1 MRSRLRELAR
11 VLQRRRRMSSKRNQV
26 RYAVVGAGNIAQ
38 VAVLPAF
45 EHAGENSRLVA
56 LVSGDAAKRATLRKR
71 YKLEDTGGYDEFEE
85 LLERSDIDA
94 VYVATPNSLH
104 REFTE
109 RAARCGVHVLCEKPL
124 APSLEDC
131 HAMMHACEEH
141 SVKLMVA
148 YRLHFEE
155 ATLKAFEIARSGELG
170 ELRLFDS
177 FFTHVVRP
185 GDIRRDP
192 GRAGGASFDLGVY
205 CINAARNLFE
215 AEPISVFAAAVEKN
229 GVDDTTCVVLRFPSE
244 RLAQFCISNSASRVS
259 SYRIAGTKGDL
270 RVEPGYEYAEGLVHY
285 LTRDDETERTQFRK
299 RDQFAPELIHFS
311 NAILNDTEPGPS
323 AEEGSCDVRV
333 VEAILE
339 SLKSGRSVEL
349 APYQRHSRPSLAQE
363 LHTPALDKPDTVNA
377 PSPSIR

>member
-1 MRSRLRELAR
+1 MG
-11 VLQRRRRMSSKRNQV
+11 SKKRQV
-26 RYAVVGAGNIAQ
+26 RYAVIGAGNIAQ

-45 EHAGENSRLVA
+45 EHATENSRLVA
-56 LVSGDAAKRATLRKR
+56 LVSSDAAKRAALRKR
-71 YKLEDTGGYDEFEE
+71 HKLEDTADYDELEQ

-94 VYVATPNSLH
+94 VYIATPNSNH

-141 SVKLMVA
+141 AVKLMVA

-155 ATLKAFEIARSGELG
+155 ATLKAFEIARSGQLG

-185 GDIRRDP
+185 DDIRRDP
-192 GRAGGASFDLGVY
+192 EFAGGASFDLGVY

-215 AEPISVFAAAVEKN
+215 AEPISVFAAGVEKN
-229 GVDDTTCVVLRFPSE
+229 GVDDTTSVVMRFPGE
-244 RLAQFCISNSASRVS
+244 RLAQFCISNSVSGVSTYRV
-259 SYRIAGTKGDL
+259 AGSKGDL

-299 RDQFAPELIHFS
+299 RDQFAPEILHFS
-311 NAILNDTEPGPS
+311 DAILNDRQPEPSG
-323 AEEGSCDVRV
+323 EEGACDVRV

-339 SLKSGRSVEL
+339 SMKTGRTVEL
-349 APYQRHSRPSLAQE
+349 APYQRLSRPSLGQE
-363 LHTPALDKPDTVNA
+363 RHKPAIDKPDPINA

>member
-1 MRSRLRELAR
+1 MG
-11 VLQRRRRMSSKRNQV
+11 SKKRQV
-26 RYAVVGAGNIAQ
+26 RYAVIGAGNIAQ

-45 EHAGENSRLVA
+45 EHATENSRLVA
-56 LVSGDAAKRATLRKR
+56 LVSSDAAKRAALRKR
-71 YKLEDTGGYDEFEE
+71 HKLEDTADYDELEQ

-94 VYVATPNSLH
+94 VYIATPNSNH

-155 ATLKAFEIARSGELG
+155 ATLKAFEIARSGQLG

-185 GDIRRDP
+185 DDIRRDP
-192 GRAGGASFDLGVY
+192 EFAGGASFDLGVY

-215 AEPISVFAAAVEKN
+215 AEPISVFAAGVEKN
-229 GVDDTTCVVLRFPSE
+229 GVDDTTSVVMRFPGE
-244 RLAQFCISNSASRVS
+244 RLAQFCISNSVSGVS
-259 SYRIAGTKGDL
+259 SYRVAGSKGDL

-299 RDQFAPELIHFS
+299 RDQFAPEILHFS
-311 NAILNDTEPGPS
+311 DAILNDREPEPS
-323 AEEGSCDVRV
+323 GEEGACDVRV

-339 SLKSGRSVEL
+339 SMKTGRTVEL
-349 APYQRHSRPSLAQE
+349 APYQRLSRPSLGQE
-363 LHTPALDKPDTVNA
+363 RRAPAIDKPEPINA

>member
-1 MRSRLRELAR
+1 MRP
-11 VLQRRRRMSSKRNQV
+11 KRNQV
-26 RYAVVGAGNIAQ
+26 RYAVIGAGNITQ

-56 LVSGDAAKRATLRKR
+56 LVSGDPAKRANLRKR
-71 YKLEDTGGYDEFEE
+71 YKLEHTGSYEE
-85 LLERSDIDA
+85 LETILEQAEIDA

-109 RAARCGVHVLCEKPL
+109 RSARCGVHVLCEKPL

-155 ATLKAFEIARSGELG
+155 ATLKAFEIARSGKLG

-185 GDIRRDP
+185 DDIRRDP
-192 GRAGGASFDLGVY
+192 ERAGGASFDLGIY
-205 CINAARNLFE
+205 CVNAARNLFE

-229 GVDDTTCVVLRFPSE
+229 GVDDTTSVVLRFPQE
-244 RLAQFCISNSASRVS
+244 RLAQFCVSNSTSGVS
-259 SYRIAGTKGDL
+259 SYRIAGNKGDL
-270 RVEPGYEYAEGLVHY
+270 RVEPAYEYAEGLVHH
-285 LTRDDETERTQFRK
+285 LTIDEETRRTAFRK
-299 RDQFAPELIHFS
+299 RDQFAPEIIHFS
-311 NAILNDTEPGPS
+311 ACILNDEEPGPS

-333 VEAILE
+333 IEAIQE
-339 SLKSGRSVEL
+339 SLKTGRSVDL
-349 APYQRHSRPSLAQE
+349 APYQRMSRPSLSQE
-363 LHTPALDKPDTVNA
+363 MQKPPIDKPTTVNA

>member
-1 MRSRLRELAR
+1 MR
-11 VLQRRRRMSSKRNQV
+11 SKRNQV

-38 VAVLPAF
+38 VAILPAF
-45 EHAGENSRLVA
+45 EHATENSRLVG
-56 LVSGDAAKRATLRKR
+56 LVSGDPAKRAALRKR
-71 YKLEDTGGYDEFEE
+71 HKLEDTAGYDEFEQ

-94 VYVATPNSLH
+94 VYITTPNAEH

-155 ATLKAFEIARSGELG
+155 ATLKAFQVARSGKLG

-185 GDIRRDP
+185 EDIRRDP
-192 GRAGGASFDLGVY
+192 ERGGGAAFDLGVY

-215 AEPISVFAAAVEKN
+215 AEPISVFGAAVEKN
-229 GVDDTTCVVLRFPSE
+229 GVDDTTCVVMRFPGE
-244 RLAQFCISNSASRVS
+244 RLAQFCVSNSTSAVS
-259 SYRIAGTKGDL
+259 SYRIAGSKGDL
-270 RVEPGYEYAEGLVHY
+270 RVEPGYEYTEGLVHY
-285 LTRDDETERTQFRK
+285 LTRDEDTNRTAYRK
-299 RDQFAPELIHFS
+299 RDQFAPEIIHFS
-311 NAILNDTEPGPS
+311 NAILKGEEPEPS

-339 SLKSGRSVEL
+339 SIKTGRTVEL
-349 APYQRHSRPSLAQE
+349 APYQRLSRPTLSKERHVPPVEQ
-363 LHTPALDKPDTVNA
+363 PAPVNA

>member
-1 MRSRLRELAR
+1 MR
-11 VLQRRRRMSSKRNQV
+11 SKRNQV
-26 RYAVVGAGNIAQ
+26 RYAVIGAGHIAQ

-45 EHAGENSRLVA
+45 EHASENSRLVA
-56 LVSGDAAKRATLRKR
+56 LISSDPAKRAALRKR
-71 YKLEDTGGYDEFEE
+71 YKLEHTGSYEE
-85 LLERSDIDA
+85 LEAILERAEVDA
-94 VYVATPNSLH
+94 VYVATPNSNH

-141 SVKLMVA
+141 HVKLMVA

-155 ATLKAFEIARSGELG
+155 ATLKAFELARSGKLG
-170 ELRLFDS
+170 ELRLFNS
-177 FFTHVVRP
+177 FFCHVVRP
-185 GDIRRDP
+185 DDIRRDP
-192 GRAGGASFDLGVY
+192 ERGGGASFDLGIY

-229 GVDDTTCVVLRFPSE
+229 GVDDTTSVVLRFPHE
-244 RLAQFCISNSASRVS
+244 RLAQFCVSNSTSGVS
-259 SYRIAGTKGDL
+259 SYRVAGTKGDL

-285 LTRDDETERTQFRK
+285 LTIKDETKKTAFRK
-299 RDQFAPELIHFS
+299 RDQFAPEIIHFS
-311 NAILNDTEPGPS
+311 EAILEDKEPEPS

-333 VEAILE
+333 IEAILE
-339 SLKSGRSVEL
+339 SAKTGRTVEL
-349 APYQRHSRPSLAQE
+349 APYQPMSRPTLAQE
-363 LHTPALDKPDTVNA
+363 RRAPAVAKPSTVNA